1 VRDSGPVRAVF
12 LLVVAH
18 CSLTMSFD
26 AMLPGF
32 AETEL
37 HSASGAFTL
46 MTLGVGVGALVG
58 TFILSVVTGLRRG
71 PLFLAMAVGSG
82 LAPIFMGLSMNV
94 LPATASAIFMGSTQA
109 MFMALSAILLQEV
122 IPDAM
127 RGRVMSL
134 YLMSAGGIMAIAN
147 LGFASLADRWGAP
160 ILFWAPGA
168 AFVAIVAASL
178 AAPHLRRVY
187 RTGKMPQSAAIPIE
201 AAI

>member
-1 VRDSGPVRAVF
+1 
-12 LLVVAH
+12 VAH
-18 CSLTMSFD
+18 CALTMSFD

-37 HSASGAFTL
+37 HAASGAFTV

-58 TFILSVVTGLRRG
+58 TFVLSVATGLRRG

-82 LAPIFMGLSMNV
+82 VSPVVMALSMH
-94 LPATASAIFMGSTQA
+94 LAPATASAILMGSTQA
-109 MFMALSAILLQEV
+109 MFMALSAMLLQEV

-134 YLMSAGGIMAIAN
+134 YLMSAGGIMAVAN

-160 ILFWAPGA
+160 ILFLVPGTV
-168 AFVAIVAASL
+168 FVAIVLGSL
-178 AAPHLRRVY
+178 GTPHLRRLY
-187 RTGKMPQSAAIPIE
+187 RTGRMPAAVGLPAE
-201 AAI
+201 SVL

>member
-1 VRDSGPVRAVF
+1 
-12 LLVVAH
+12 
-18 CSLTMSFD
+18 
-26 AMLPGF
+26 
-32 AETEL
+32 
-37 HSASGAFTL
+37 
-46 MTLGVGVGALVG
+46 
-58 TFILSVVTGLRRG
+58 
-71 PLFLAMAVGSG
+71 
-82 LAPIFMGLSMNV
+82 
-94 LPATASAIFMGSTQA
+94 

-134 YLMSAGGIMAIAN
+134 YLMSAGGIMAVAN